1 MDQIRH
7 NAIWR
12 KNTEN
17 KSEMRDSM
25 KNPLLKSMKIG
36 FIGAGNM
43 TQALV
48 KGMVESKEIK
58 ANHILISNRTPG
70 KLIKLSEQFQVQ
82 TRANNEE
89 IISECDVV
97 ILAMKPQD
105 FSTAL
110 EGLTS
115 QFNENQI
122 VVSLAAGIPFEALQK
137 QIPAGRLVRLMPNT
151 PSLIGRGVIGYMSL
165 DEDDEF
171 VSSLMEDLF
180 GGLGYVLKTDTED
193 QFEALMISCSSGTGF
208 IFEMM
213 MYWQDWIEE
222 RGFSEEVSKK
232 MTIETFL
239 GASMLAAQ
247 SVGIDI
253 EELQSRVTSK
263 KGVTAAGLNS
273 MRELEIERT
282 LRISFE
288 KAAMRSQEIS
298 RSMK

>member
-1 MDQIRH
+1 
-7 NAIWR
+7 
-12 KNTEN
+12 
-17 KSEMRDSM
+17 M

-36 FIGAGNM
+36 FVGAGNM

-58 ANHILISNRTPG
+58 ADHILVSNRTPG

-82 TRANNEE
+82 TRTHNQE

-105 FSTAL
+105 FATAL
-110 EGLTS
+110 EGLTG

-122 VVSLAAGIPFEALQK
+122 VVSLAAGIPFESLQK

-180 GGLGYVLKTDTED
+180 GSLGYVLKTETED

-208 IFEMM
+208 VFEMM

-247 SVGIDI
+247 SAGIDI

>member
-1 MDQIRH
+1 MDQIRY

-12 KNTEN
+12 KTTET
-17 KSEMRDSM
+17 RVRM
-25 KNPLLKSMKIG
+25 KNPLLKTMKIG

-48 KGMVESKEIK
+48 KGMVESKEITPQ
-58 ANHILISNRTPG
+58 NIVVSNRTEG
-70 KLIKLSEQFQVQ
+70 KLLKLSDQYQVQ
-82 TRANNEE
+82 TRSHNQEVIN
-89 IISECDVV
+89 ECDVI
-97 ILAMKPQD
+97 ILAVKPQD

-110 EGLTS
+110 EGLTGL
-115 QFNENQI
+115 FNENQI
-122 VVSLAAGIPFEALQK
+122 IISLAAGIPFQALQK

-165 DEDDEF
+165 DKEEDF
-171 VSSLMEDLF
+171 VSSLMQDLF
-180 GGLGYVLKTDTED
+180 GTLGSVIRVDTED
-193 QFEALMISCSSGTGF
+193 QFDALMISCSSGTGF
-208 IFEMM
+208 VFELM

-222 RGFSEEVSKK
+222 RGFPPEISKK

-239 GASMLAAQ
+239 GASLLAAQ
-247 SVGIDI
+247 SAGIEI

-273 MRELEIERT
+273 MRELEIERA

-288 KAAMRSQEIS
+288 KAAMRSNEIS
-298 RSMK
+298 RALK

>member
-1 MDQIRH
+1 
-7 NAIWR
+7 
-12 KNTEN
+12 
-17 KSEMRDSM
+17 M

-58 ANHILISNRTPG
+58 ADHILISNRTPG

-82 TRANNEE
+82 TRTHNQE

-105 FSTAL
+105 FATAL
-110 EGLTS
+110 EGLTG

-122 VVSLAAGIPFEALQK
+122 VISLAAGIPFESLEK
-137 QIPAGRLVRLMPNT
+137 QIPEGRLVRLMPNT

-180 GGLGYVLKTDTED
+180 GSLGYVLKTDTEE

-208 IFEMM
+208 VFEMM

-239 GASMLAAQ
+239 GASLLAAQ
-247 SVGIDI
+247 SAGIDI

-263 KGVTAAGLNS
+263 KGVTAAGLTS

>member
-1 MDQIRH
+1 MDQIRY

-17 KSEMRDSM
+17 KSEMRPSM
-25 KNPLLKSMKIG
+25 KNPMLKSMKIG

-58 ANHILISNRTPG
+58 ADHIFISNRTPG
-70 KLIKLSEQFQVQ
+70 KLIKLSEQFHVQ

-105 FSTAL
+105 FSAAL
-110 EGLTS
+110 EGLTG

-122 VVSLAAGIPFEALQK
+122 VVSLAAGIPFETLQK

-151 PSLIGRGVIGYMSL
+151 PSLVGRGVIGYMSL

-171 VSSLMEDLF
+171 VASLMEDLF

-247 SVGIDI
+247 SVEIDI